1 MILWAELFIGFLILF
16 TVTMTVLVGF
26 CLVLQFL
33 SSLQEIFFEK

>member
-33 SSLQEIFFEK
+33 ATLLEIEREG